1 MSNELIKQS
10 EQQAITQQTIE
21 DFLFSTG
28 TRLNPQQKAMFI
40 KLAMTFNL
48 NPFRRE
54 IYCVPFGNSF
64 NYVTGYQVYISRAER
79 TGKLDGWQVETI
91 KDGDKLIGA
100 RVVIH
105 RKDWSKPFIWEVSLA
120 EFAKSNTNW
129 KTMPE
134 FMIKKVAIAQA
145 FRLCFPDEFSGMPY
159 IQEEIDASEPSIEV
173 TPEPIEVK
181 QNPAESVIEVNEPDN
196 PEKKL
201 SEAKTIEELK
211 QIWGSLS
218 PQEQKRLK
226 TLKDDIKRRLE
237 SEVAL

>member
-10 EQQAITQQTIE
+10 DQAITQQTIE

-48 NPFRRE
+48 NPFKRE

-91 KDGDKLIGA
+91 REEGQLKGA
-100 RVVIH
+100 KVTIH
-105 RKDWSKPFIWEVSLA
+105 RKDWEHPFEWTVSLS
-120 EFAKSNTNW
+120 EFARTNNSW

-134 FMIKKVAIAQA
+134 FMIKKVSIAQA

-159 IQEEIDASEPSIEV
+159 IQEEIDASEPIEV
-173 TPEPIEVK
+173 TPVEIK
-181 QNPAESVIEVNEPDN
+181 QNPAESVEVTTEPNSDA
-196 PEKKL
+196 EIKL
-201 SEAKTIEELK
+201 KEAKSLEELK
-211 QIWGSLS
+211 EIWQSLS
-218 PQEQKRLK
+218 PQDQKKLK
-226 TLKDDIKRRLE
+226 PIKDAMKQKLE
-237 SEVAL
+237 SEVSL